1 MAIAI
6 TLQNSSFNCMSIG
19 SNVHVLVT
27 RLLSARQLAGFKGD
41 GEIDI
46 VLTVHPHVMYMFL

>member
-1 MAIAI
+1 
-6 TLQNSSFNCMSIG
+6 MSIG

-27 RLLSARQLAGFKGD
+27 RLLSARQLAGFKRD

-46 VLTVHPHVMYMFL
+46 VLTVHPHVLYMFL